1 MKKLIFITVMVLLVG
16 CQPNPDVKV
25 LADPDGRE
33 LIDYKPLN
41 EIALKLGEAMEN
53 EDLEGL
59 LNLMAEDATWNFPNG
74 VSVQGKDQMG
84 PLFTSVFDQFE
95 KIQMDA
101 GDSEPVLLGVK
112 TKEGDRWLLRW
123 TNYYMKNNAGKEF
136 NISWHLATQF
146 DESNKIKIMNTWY
159 DRTDLVGQY
168 EEGDIIK

>member
-1 MKKLIFITVMVLLVG
+1 MKKLIFVTLVTLLVA
-16 CQPNPDVKV
+16 CQPKPEAKV

-59 LNLMAEDATWNFPNG
+59 LSLMTEDATWNFPNG
-74 VSVQGKDQMG
+74 VSAEGKEQME
-84 PLFTSVFDQFE
+84 PLFASVFDQFE

-101 GDSEPVLLGVK
+101 GDSEPILLGVK
-112 TKEGDRWLLRW
+112 TKEGNRWLLRW

-136 NISWHLATQF
+136 NIRWHLAIQF
-146 DESNKIKIMNTWY
+146 DSIDHYTYLNEF
-159 DRTDLVGQY
+159 L
-168 EEGDIIK
+168 